1 MYCMGTVINNNLSS
15 DLQSLLGNQLQTAGV
30 QKQQT
35 NTNAAGAGPTSG
47 LQSDQ
52 SYLSPFS
59 QMVSTL
65 QTLQQSNPVGFGQIT
80 GQIAAEL
87 QNAAATA
94 DPQTASSLTQLATV
108 FQGAS
113 QSGQLPQLQA
123 SGPSLGLYSRIV
135 GGADA
140 NIVGGAD
147 PSARIVGGAD
157 ASARI
162 VGGADARI
170 VGGADAS
177 ARIVGG
183 ADANIVGGADPLAV
197 ILSVLHNAGLVSNS

>member
-94 DPQTASSLTQLATV
+94 DPQAASSLTQLATV

-147 PSARIVGGAD
+147 RSARIVGGADPSARIVGGAD
-157 ASARI
+157 AS
-162 VGGADARI
+162 
-170 VGGADAS
+170 S
-177 ARIVGG
+177 RIVGG